1 MINNLLKIS
10 LFIVGGLEVVTAILI
25 CICLLAMESFMVKM
39 RAKKPNL
46 MTRKE
51 KTLVKAVLDDN
62 IMRFIRKYFFKRW
75 VMTVTVVVVA
85 KGFHS

>member
-1 MINNLLKIS
+1 
-10 LFIVGGLEVVTAILI
+10 
-25 CICLLAMESFMVKM
+25 MVKM